1 MPSSSTT
8 SRLSAEFAEPAES
21 AEPGRRLRRARR
33 GASPVAAVWLAV
45 ALPAAADDAAA
56 WLMKINRAAAAAS
69 FSGVFVNLDSG
80 EATRVVHRV
89 QGGVSQSRLISL
101 NGEAREVVRDAARV
115 RCYMPA
121 EKVGVSDARQAQQ
134 GGFPRLA
141 AGDLARISRHYRLTL
156 GGGAARIAGRAAQ
169 RIDITPVDAFR
180 YAYRLWAD
188 ADTGLL
194 LRSDL
199 IGADGAALETYQFVS
214 IDFDRAIHDRDLQAA
229 AGDAQLTWYGR
240 AAAATAAEESTESPN
255 WRFARIPPGYQL
267 DKRLRRV
274 SPMNGRAVEHMVWS
288 DGLATLSV
296 FIRPAGGGDGNS
308 GGNAGAGSGYGDA
321 GDDADGG
328 DARGD
333 GGDDGGV
340 RDGLTRMGA
349 VHAFHRAI
357 GDYRVTVMGEVPA
370 RTVQAFAEGMSEGG

>member
-1 MPSSSTT
+1 MTVT
-8 SRLSAEFAEPAES
+8 VAAWLAAA
-21 AEPGRRLRRARR
+21 AAAVLL
-33 GASPVAAVWLAV
+33 ASPAAVAG
-45 ALPAAADDAAA
+45 DDAAA

-69 FSGVFVNLDSG
+69 FSGVFVKLDSG

-89 QGGVSQSRLISL
+89 RGGVLQSRLVSL
-101 NGEAREVVRDAARV
+101 SGEAREVVRDAARV

-121 EKVGVSDARQAQQ
+121 EKVGVSDARQARQ

-141 AGDLARISRHYRLTL
+141 AGDLARISRHYRVAL

-169 RIDITPVDAFR
+169 RIDITPADAFR

-194 LRSDL
+194 LRSEL
-199 IGADGAALETYQFVS
+199 IGAGGGALETYQFVS
-214 IDFDRAIHDRDLQAA
+214 IDFDRAIDDRDLQAA

-240 AAAATAAEESTESPN
+240 DSADSATAADETAESPD
-255 WRFARIPPGYQL
+255 WQFARIPPGYQL
-267 DKRLRRV
+267 DKRLRRI

-288 DGLATLSV
+288 DGLSTLSV
-296 FIRPAGGGDGNS
+296 FVRPAGG
-308 GGNAGAGSGYGDA
+308 DA
-321 GDDADGG
+321 GD
-328 DARGD
+328 GD
-333 GGDDGGV
+333 GGGGGVDDGDGGGV

-349 VHAFHRAI
+349 VHAFQRAI

-370 RTVQAFAEGMSEGG
+370 RTVRAFAEGMTAGG

>member
-1 MPSSSTT
+1 MPNSSTT
-8 SRLSAEFAEPAES
+8 SRWS
-21 AEPGRRLRRARR
+21 AEPRRRPVARRLAP
-33 GASPVAAVWLAV
+33 ATAAAWLAL
-45 ALPAAADDAAA
+45 APAMPAAAEDAAA

-121 EKVGVSDARQAQQ
+121 EKVGVSDARQAKQ

-156 GGGAARIAGRAAQ
+156 GGGAARIAGRKAQ
-169 RIDITPVDAFR
+169 RIDITPADTFR

-188 ADTGLL
+188 AGTGVL

-199 IGADGAALETYQFVS
+199 IDADGAALETYQFVS
-214 IDFDRAIHDRDLQAA
+214 IDFDRAIDDRDLQAA
-229 AGDAQLTWYGR
+229 AGDAQLTWYGGE
-240 AAAATAAEESTESPN
+240 AAAVAANEATESTESPE
-255 WRFARIPPGYQL
+255 WQFARIPPGYRL

-288 DGLATLSV
+288 DGLSTLSV
-296 FIRPAGGGDGNS
+296 FVRPAGGADAAG
-308 GGNAGAGSGYGDA
+308 GAGV
-321 GDDADGG
+321 DGG
-328 DARGD
+328 GD
-333 GGDDGGV
+333 VSGGV

-370 RTVQAFAEGMSEGG
+370 RTVQAFAEGMREGG

>member
-1 MPSSSTT
+1 MPNSSTT
-8 SRLSAEFAEPAES
+8 SRWS
-21 AEPGRRLRRARR
+21 AEPRRRPVARRLAP
-33 GASPVAAVWLAV
+33 ATAAAWLALAV
-45 ALPAAADDAAA
+45 TMPAAAEDAAA

-121 EKVGVSDARQAQQ
+121 EKVGVSDARQAKQ

-156 GGGAARIAGRAAQ
+156 GGGAARIAGRKAQ
-169 RIDITPVDAFR
+169 RIDITPADAFR

-188 ADTGLL
+188 AGTGVL

-199 IGADGAALETYQFVS
+199 IDADGAALETYQFVS
-214 IDFDRAIHDRDLQAA
+214 IDFDRAIDDRDLQAA
-229 AGDAQLTWYGR
+229 AGDAQLTWYGGE
-240 AAAATAAEESTESPN
+240 AAADEATESTESPA
-255 WRFARIPPGYQL
+255 WQFARIPPGYRL

-288 DGLATLSV
+288 DGLSTLSV
-296 FIRPAGGGDGNS
+296 FVRPAGGV
-308 GGNAGAGSGYGDA
+308 
-321 GDDADGG
+321 DGG
-328 DARGD
+328 GD
-333 GGDDGGV
+333 VSGGV

-370 RTVQAFAEGMSEGG
+370 RTVQAFAEGMREGG